1 MAEEQLQKA
10 KAEIK
15 KETKILVGDLE
26 IEVNIEKLTQ
36 ETESEG
42 ESEVSEVE

>member
-15 KETKILVGDLE
+15 KEAKIQIGDLE
-26 IEVNIEKLTQ
+26 IEINLEKLTQ
-36 ETESEG
+36 ATDETG
-42 ESEVSEVE
+42 